1 MPKSVRW
8 MGLLTVVGISG
19 CMIVR
24 QPSAEE
30 MRLLETP
37 PAAVSAKIDRF
48 FPRVR
53 SWYDAVEAR
62 YGPQGRPLTAGE
74 IDAARRLGVAR
85 PDELRITVL
94 EQFPMPDDA
103 ELRTEAEGYGLGSP
117 LEGGRTHGK
126 VILIKPHLAEN
137 LTVLRH
143 EFVHVAQQD
152 RMGRDAFLRRY
163 LVEMEILG
171 YARSPLEL
179 EAYARQGET
188 R

>member
-1 MPKSVRW
+1 
-8 MGLLTVVGISG
+8 
-19 CMIVR
+19 
-24 QPSAEE
+24 
-30 MRLLETP
+30 
-37 PAAVSAKIDRF
+37 
-48 FPRVR
+48 
-53 SWYDAVEAR
+53 
-62 YGPQGRPLTAGE
+62 
-74 IDAARRLGVAR
+74 
-85 PDELRITVL
+85 
-94 EQFPMPDDA
+94 MPDDA

-137 LTVLRH
+137 QTVLRH